1 MSELSIVLNGEP
13 FELPKK
19 ISIVESF
26 DILELSSKFMAVEV
40 NNEIIFRDSWE
51 TFLISQGDKIELVR
65 AIGGG

>member
-19 ISIVESF
+19 FRLKELF

-40 NNEIIFRDSWE
+40 NNEILLEI
-51 TFLISQGDKIELVR
+51 LGDVFNQSGR
-65 AIGGG
+65 

>member
-13 FELPKK
+13 CELPKK
-19 ISIVESF
+19 ISIVELF

>member
-19 ISIVESF
+19 ISIDELF

>member
-19 ISIVESF
+19 SSIVELF

>member
-1 MSELSIVLNGEP
+1 MSELSIVLYGEP

-19 ISIVESF
+19 ISIVELF

-40 NNEIIFRDSWE
+40 INEIIFRDSWE

>member
-19 ISIVESF
+19 ISMVELF

>member
-13 FELPKK
+13 FELSKK
-19 ISIVESF
+19 ISIVELF

>member
-1 MSELSIVLNGEP
+1 MSELSIVLNGEL

-19 ISIVESF
+19 ISIVELF